1 MPVYRGQNIV
11 DAFNAI
17 HGAPEV
23 QKELYTENWRR
34 LVKKEEALQAQRQT
48 LSEALLGMHV
58 PMHIVLMIID
68 QS

>member
-1 MPVYRGQNIV
+1 MPIYRNQDV
-11 DAFNAI
+11 KAALTK
-17 HGAPEV
+17 AEAASPEN
-23 QKELYTENWRR
+23 KELLIESWRG

-48 LSEALLGMHV
+48 LLLGMHV